1 MLKPKMLVGGSVL
14 LVAILG
20 GGWYWYQQLRFI
32 ETTDNA
38 YVETDISHLSVKVP
52 GYVVKTDITDNQHVE
67 AGQLLAQL
75 EDSQYQA
82 KLSQE
87 QAALD
92 SAKAELTTLAA
103 KVDLQQALITQAKVE
118 WSPPSQICI
127 VPVSSWSAPKN
138 SDRKITVPKMMWIS

>member
-1 MLKPKMLVGGSVL
+1 MLKPKMLIGGSVL

-75 EDSQYQA
+75 EDSQYQ
-82 KLSQE
+82 
-87 QAALD
+87 
-92 SAKAELTTLAA
+92 
-103 KVDLQQALITQAKVE
+103 
-118 WSPPSQICI
+118 PSCRR
-127 VPVSSWSAPKN
+127 SRRHW
-138 SDRKITVPKMMWIS
+138 TVPEPN

>member
-1 MLKPKMLVGGSVL
+1 MLKPKMLIGGSVL

-67 AGQLLAQL
+67 AG
-75 EDSQYQA
+75 SCWHNW
-82 KLSQE
+82 KTVS
-87 QAALD
+87 
-92 SAKAELTTLAA
+92 
-103 KVDLQQALITQAKVE
+103 IR
-118 WSPPSQICI
+118 PSCRR
-127 VPVSSWSAPKN
+127 SRRHW
-138 SDRKITVPKMMWIS
+138 TVPKPN